1 MPITADIMAENSAL
15 QEKTIVCDLDG
26 IPRFVFDTDG
36 VHMLGNPILPVTAD
50 FISQETIVYDRND
63 VPLFGFDTDGVPRF
77 NTAGI
82 TIATQQHKCSYCG
95 RLSEINQTDTLCKG
109 CGAPLEKD
117 NL

>member
-1 MPITADIMAENSAL
+1 MTKIDSYMHDAERYDFIS
-15 QEKTIVCDLDG
+15 QETVVCDLDG

-50 FISQETIVYDRND
+50 ISQET
-63 VPLFGFDTDGVPRF
+63 T
-77 NTAGI
+77 NTASI
-82 TIATQQHKCSYCG
+82 KIATQQHKCSYCG

-109 CGAPLEKD
+109 CGAPFEKD